1 MSRTV
6 KILALVALV
15 ALATGTASAAV
26 LRVPTGLYPTITS
39 ALKAARTG
47 DVILVA
53 KGTYRENITWPSTDG
68 IRLIGEE
75 GYQKTIIDGGQKGRV
90 INFGSGL
97 TRATVVQGF
106 TLTGGFMN
114 TSRNHGNGLYVSSS
128 PTIRGNLITG
138 NVGDGTSWN
147 YGGGL
152 YVARGSSALIEHN
165 IIRKNILRNGSWN
178 YGAGIYVD
186 GGATPDIY
194 CNQILE
200 NENQAG
206 SRGYGGGIF
215 VSGTPAPN
223 IVGNVIAGNLC
234 KAGSWNYGG
243 GIRVYNS
250 AEANIINNTIAHN
263 VCSPGNWRYGGGI
276 DYAGTKGTILN
287 NIVVGNTASTGGG
300 INAPGGMN
308 LDFNNVWN
316 NTASN
321 FAGGAKAGLNGISLD
336 PVFIGTGNYHIAYNS
351 QCVDAGLNSA
361 PPTAAVMDYDK
372 SPRRLDGDL
381 DGLQGDGAHIDIGA
395 DEYSISG
402 LTVSGPPVI
411 GTTVN
416 FNITGPTGAAWSLL
430 YSPAT
435 GNFFV
440 NPYGIVL
447 IGIPFG
453 LMSAGVTPGVLP
465 VPLPNVTALL
475 GVTLHVQGIVA
486 FTAGGQSVGH
496 ITPRL
501 DLTFF

>member
-1 MSRTV
+1 MSRLV
-6 KILALVALV
+6 KILALVVLV
-15 ALATGTASAAV
+15 ALATGSASAAV
-26 LRVPTGLYPTITS
+26 LRVPTGPYPTIAS
-39 ALKAARTG
+39 ALNAARTG

-53 KGTYRENITWPSTDG
+53 KGTYKENLTWPSVDG

-75 GYQKTIIDGGQKGRV
+75 GYQKTVIDGNQKGRV
-90 INFGSGL
+90 IYFGSGL

-114 TSRNHGNGLYVSSS
+114 TTRNHGNGLYVGSS
-128 PTIRGNLITG
+128 PTLRGNLITG

-152 YVARGSSALIEHN
+152 YVARSSNALITHN
-165 IIRKNILRNGSWN
+165 IISKNILRNGSWN
-178 YGAGIYVD
+178 YG
-186 GGATPDIY
+186 
-194 CNQILE
+194 
-200 NENQAG
+200 
-206 SRGYGGGIF
+206 
-215 VSGTPAPN
+215 
-223 IVGNVIAGNLC
+223 AGNLC

-243 GIRVYNS
+243 GIRVYSN
-250 AEANIINNTIAHN
+250 AAANIINNTIAGT

-276 DYAGTKGTILN
+276 DYGGTTGTILN
-287 NIVVGNTASTGGG
+287 NIVVGIAGSTGGG
-300 INAPGGMN
+300 INAPAGLN

-336 PVFIGTGNYHIAYNS
+336 PVFIGAGDYHIAYNS
-351 QCVDAGLNSA
+351 KCVDAGMNSA
-361 PPTAAVMDYDK
+361 PPPAAVMDYDR

-381 DGLQGDGAHIDIGA
+381 DGLKGDGAHIDIGA

-411 GTTVN
+411 GTTVI
-416 FNITGPTGAAWSLL
+416 FNITGPTGAAWTLL

-435 GNFFV
+435 GSLFV
-440 NPYGIVL
+440 NPYGIML

-453 LMSAGVTPGVLP
+453 LLSMGVAPGILP
-465 VPLPNVTALL
+465 VPLPNVTALQ
-475 GVTLHVQGIVA
+475 GVTIYVQGVVG
-486 FTAGGQSVGH
+486 FTTGGQPVGH